1 MQSLWLLYSF
11 ACSLVQ
17 LQIKPCNFY
26 IKTFFHFQLF
36 KIVTFYQSQGPSLC
50 FLLFNFTNKS
60 YHYTFNYFP
69 LQYRNNN
76 ILARQRVQSYSK
88 YCHYNEIDVIQYK
101 LKCSSTFTLWSLL
114 VIYGLVCSS
123 GLINHNCKPV
133 SFYSKIYIYV

>member
-1 MQSLWLLYSF
+1 MSLSIKARDLHF
-11 ACSLVQ
+11 A
-17 LQIKPCNFY
+17 FY
-26 IKTFFHFQLF
+26 
-36 KIVTFYQSQGPSLC
+36 
-50 FLLFNFTNKS
+50 FLILTNKS

-133 SFYSKIYIYV
+133 SFYSPIYIYIIGVMKTLDLHLHYSLFHLRRIIQMQ